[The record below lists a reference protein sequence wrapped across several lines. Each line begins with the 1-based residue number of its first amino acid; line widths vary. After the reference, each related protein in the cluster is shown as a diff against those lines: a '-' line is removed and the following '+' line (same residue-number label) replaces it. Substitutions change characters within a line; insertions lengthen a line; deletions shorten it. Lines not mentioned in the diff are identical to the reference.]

1 MSRTSIETV
10 TGELLD
16 YACPTKEMISIEAIG
31 WGTARQPRFCGQTV
45 GEVPYSVAQHQVYVM
60 GVINMV
66 MTPGSYLNK
75 LMISTTTDA
84 DLVRFLST
92 PYLLQDSRLLAMF
105 LGLFHDGSEAFLCDI
120 PTPAKRLP
128 GLKEAYMAIEG
139 RLMDAIH
146 DKLGIT
152 AEMITPEIAAIVHW
166 ADQYALAVEAWHLV
180 PSRGQGEEWSF
191 LITPDPVDLLT
202 WPAPVSTSA
211 EAFEVFMTAY
221 EYLLEGGE

>member
-60 GVINMV
+60 GVISTV
-66 MTPGSYLNK
+66 MEVGSPLNK
-75 LMISTTTDA
+75 LMISTSSAEMVTYLND
-84 DLVRFLST
+84 RLS
-92 PYLLQDSRLLAMF
+92 LRRDRLLAMF

-128 GLKEAYMAIEG
+128 GLKEAYMAIEAS
-139 RLMDAIH
+139 LMAAIH
-146 DKLGIT
+146 DRLGIRP
-152 AEMITPEIAAIVHW
+152 EDITPEIAAVVHW

-191 LITPDPVDLLT
+191 LLKPDAVDLLT
-202 WPAPVSTSA
+202 WPAPVNTSA
-211 EAFEVFMTAY
+211 EAFELFMRAY

>member
-16 YACPTKEMISIEAIG
+16 YACPTKEMITIEAIG

-60 GVINMV
+60 GVIEEIMEVGSPLNRRMISSTSAEMV
-66 MTPGSYLNK
+66 AYLN
-75 LMISTTTDA
+75 D
-84 DLVRFLST
+84 RLS
-92 PYLLQDSRLLAMF
+92 LDRDRLLAMF

-128 GLKEAYMAIEG
+128 GLMEAYMAVELK
-139 RLMDAIH
+139 LMAAIH
-146 DKLGIT
+146 DCLGIRP
-152 AEMITPEIAAIVHW
+152 EDITPEIAAVVHW

-191 LITPDPVDLLT
+191 LLEADPIDLLT
-202 WPAPVSTSA
+202 WKAPVSTSI
-211 EAFEVFMTAY
+211 EAFELFMDAY
-221 EYLLEGGE
+221 EYLLAGAE

>member
-60 GVINMV
+60 GVISTV
-66 MTPGSYLNK
+66 MEVGSYLNR
-75 LMISTTTDA
+75 LMISSASAEMVTYLND
-84 DLVRFLST
+84 RLS
-92 PYLLQDSRLLAMF
+92 LRRDRLLAMF

-128 GLKEAYMAIEG
+128 GLKEAYMAIEEK
-139 RLMDAIH
+139 LMGAIH
-146 DKLGIT
+146 DRLGIRP
-152 AEMITPEIAAIVHW
+152 EDITPEIAAIVHW
-166 ADQYALAVEAWHLV
+166 ADQYALAVEAFHLV

-191 LITPDPVDLLT
+191 LMTPDPVDLLM
-202 WPAPVSTSA
+202 WPKPVATSA

>member
-16 YACPTKEMISIEAIG
+16 YACPTKEMITIEAIG
-31 WGTARQPRFCGQTV
+31 WGCARQPRFCGQTV

-60 GVINMV
+60 RVVEVV
-66 MTPGSYLNK
+66 MTHGSYLNR
-75 LMISTTTDA
+75 LM
-84 DLVRFLST
+84 LSAASAEMVAYLDT
-92 PYLLQDSRLLAMF
+92 PSLLDRDRLLAKF

-128 GLKEAYMAIEG
+128 GLKEAYSAIESKI
-139 RLMDAIH
+139 MAAIH
-146 DKLGIT
+146 DRLGIRP
-152 AEMITPEIAAIVHW
+152 EDITPEIDAVVHW

-191 LITPDPVDLLT
+191 LITPEVIDVVL
-202 WPAPVSTSA
+202 WPKPLASSS
-211 EAFEVFMTAY
+211 EAFRLFMLEY
-221 EYLLEGGE
+221 EHLLSGEA

>member
-16 YACPTKEMISIEAIG
+16 YACPTKEMITIEAIG

-45 GEVPYSVAQHQVYVM
+45 GDVPYSVAQHQVYVM
-60 GVINMV
+60 GVIDMV
-66 MTPGSYLNK
+66 MTPASYLNK
-75 LMISTTTDA
+75 LMISTASA
-84 DLVRFLST
+84 DLATYLST
-92 PYLLQDSRLLAMF
+92 PTLLDRDRILAKF

-128 GLKEAYMAIEG
+128 GLMEAYMAIEAK
-139 RLMDAIH
+139 LMAAIH
-146 DKLGIT
+146 DKLGIRP
-152 AEMITPEIAAIVHW
+152 EDITPEIAAIVHW

-191 LITPDPVDLLT
+191 LITPDPADLLM
-202 WPAPVSTSA
+202 WPAPLNSSV
-211 EAFEVFMTAY
+211 EAFELFMSTY
-221 EYLLEGGE
+221 EQLLLGLE

>member
-16 YACPTKEMISIEAIG
+16 YACPTKEMISIEAIA

-60 GVINMV
+60 DVIDII
-66 MTPGSYLNK
+66 MTPGSCLNK
-75 LMISTTTDA
+75 LMISTASA
-84 DLVRFLST
+84 DLVAYLDT
-92 PYLLQDSRLLAMF
+92 PYLLDRDRLLAMF

-128 GLKEAYMAIEG
+128 GLMEAYMAVEAK
-139 RLMDAIH
+139 LMAAIH
-146 DKLGIT
+146 DKLGIRP
-152 AEMITPEIAAIVHW
+152 EDITPAIAAIVHW

-180 PSRGQGEEWSF
+180 SSRGQGEEWSF
-191 LITPDPVDLLT
+191 LITPDPVDLLM
-202 WPAPVSTSA
+202 WPKPVNTSV
-211 EAFEVFMTAY
+211 EAFELFMSAY
-221 EYLLEGGE
+221 EYLLAGAE